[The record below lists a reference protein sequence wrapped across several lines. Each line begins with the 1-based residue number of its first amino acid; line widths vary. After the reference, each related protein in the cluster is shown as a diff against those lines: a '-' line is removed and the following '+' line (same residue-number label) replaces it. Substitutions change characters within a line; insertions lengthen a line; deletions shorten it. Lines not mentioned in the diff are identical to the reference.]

1 MLTLNFL
8 EILRFEMGFTGGVI
22 VDTAGES
29 HGNSE
34 FPSLL
39 DVNASGEDLP
49 CIYQGL
55 VLGDGYTPETH
66 ADSNLASIYEVHECP
81 SPVDGE
87 LWIHLMYNTLQYLA
101 GNNDNKTVGRVY
113 CSAFYY
119 SDDAPKPPEIKELGY
134 ITMAGTNVLLARK
147 TIDTIEMQASYGWD
161 PPCENKTVLGN
172 QLETAITFWLL
183 ESVSNNTG
191 FNSNFRKCI
200 FRLLHLHFTYDPIRD
215 QFVGLIN
222 GEPHELDYDYDEL
235 IKIDA
240 GAEESNWGLVLGT
253 GEQVFT
259 VDTTFNLASPISEG
273 TGVGQLEHAEVTA
286 GDCHT
291 YGSQIYFDVIR
302 VFTNNSGAD
311 IIVSEVGLIAKN
323 LYLLAYGTFSPLI
336 IEDGESFTMKFRI
349 QV

>member
-34 FPSLL
+34 FPTFL
-39 DVNASGEDLP
+39 DEGPTGEQLP

-55 VLGDGYTPETH
+55 VLGKDDTLENHTDY
-66 ADSNLASIYEVHECP
+66 NLASIYEVHPCP
-81 SPVDGE
+81 TPSAGE
-87 LWIHLMYNTLQYLA
+87 LLGHWMYTTKPDFPLI
-101 GNNDNKTVGRVY
+101 GRNY
-113 CSAFYY
+113 MSIFYY
-119 SDDAPKPPEIKELGY
+119 PNEAQETPEIKELGY
-134 ITMAGTNVLLARK
+134 ITMAGTNVLLERK
-147 TIDTIEMQASYGWD
+147 TIGTITLLPERGCD
-161 PPCENKTVLGN
+161 PPCPSKGYWKNR
-172 QLETAITFWLL
+172 IMSSISFWVL

-191 FNSNFRKCI
+191 LLTDFIICLN
-200 FRLLHLHFTYDPIRD
+200 RLFHVSIYPNIITLVT
-215 QFVGLIN
+215 
-222 GEPHELDYDYDEL
+222 GEEHVLDFAYDEL

-253 GEQVFT
+253 GEQVFIPQRIWAL
-259 VDTTFNLASPISEG
+259 VSPISEG